1 MDPELKLWTQY
12 PDLFWV
18 ATTENGKV
26 VGSIGSKHIDSTT
39 TDMHKLCVDAEFQKL
54 GIGQKL
60 IETLLES
67 ARENGYST
75 ITCYTSIANIGSLKL
90 FRKNDFQKVR
100 ETNVQFHHS
109 WFTYLSGIKAIEY
122 RFDIKNKI

>member
-1 MDPELKLWTQY
+1 MDTELKLWTQY

-26 VGSIGSKHIDSTT
+26 VGSTGSKHIDSTT

-75 ITCYTSIANIGSLKL
+75 ITCYTSIANTVH
-90 FRKNDFQKVR
+90 DFQKVR

-109 WFTYLSGIKAIEY
+109 SFTYLSGIKAIEY